1 MLAALLTLAALASVA
16 TATPAH
22 PGGHARSLPVT
33 ADVAALAPDSDPD
46 PMSVTDIDAA
56 VTPVGGDPIV
66 GDTEPDSWLAGL
78 PVYDSWLAED
88 DVADLIGAGFA
99 PDELD
104 ALMQRSAGPLGR
116 IDVSIAYRRRDDLLR
131 TATETS
137 RHVDELWLVAT
148 WSR

>member
-1 MLAALLTLAALASVA
+1 MLTLAALARVA
-16 TATPAH
+16 AAAPANT
-22 PGGHARSLPVT
+22 GVSAHART
-33 ADVAALAPDSDPD
+33 AAADA
-46 PMSVTDIDAA
+46 SVTEADAA
-56 VTPVGGDPIV
+56 TSADAEADAAITPIGGDPIV

-104 ALMQRSAGPLGR
+104 AVMQRSAGPLGR
-116 IDVSIAYRRRDDLLR
+116 IDVSIAYRRRDELSR
-131 TATETS
+131 AAMETS